1 MSALEGSGGAR
12 AGRTHSMLGW
22 LMQRVTGILLVYAL
36 GVHLWTVHVVDS
48 GRLNWEVITARLAD
62 DTLWSI
68 YYLLFIPAVVYHAAN
83 GLWGITMDY
92 NPSPSLRRGLLAVF
106 WAGGLALL
114 VYGYF
119 GIRPLLGQGG

>member
-1 MSALEGSGGAR
+1 MV
-12 AGRTHSMLGW
+12 GW
-22 LMQRVTGILLVYAL
+22 LLQRVTGIFLVYAL

-62 DTLWSI
+62 DAMWSV
-68 YYLLFIPAVVYHAAN
+68 YYLLFIPAVIYHAAN
-83 GLWGITMDY
+83 GLWGIAMDY
-92 NPSPSLRRGLLAVF
+92 NPSPRLRRVLLLLF
-106 WAGGLALL
+106 WVGGMALL

>member
-1 MSALEGSGGAR
+1 MV
-12 AGRTHSMLGW
+12 GW
-22 LMQRVTGILLVYAL
+22 LMQRVTGIMLVYAL

-48 GRLNWEVITARLAD
+48 GRLTWEVITARLQD

-83 GLWGITMDY
+83 GLWGIAMDY
-92 NPSPSLRRGLLAVF
+92 NPAPGLRRALLAVF
-106 WAGGLALL
+106 WVGGLALL
-114 VYGYF
+114 AYGYF